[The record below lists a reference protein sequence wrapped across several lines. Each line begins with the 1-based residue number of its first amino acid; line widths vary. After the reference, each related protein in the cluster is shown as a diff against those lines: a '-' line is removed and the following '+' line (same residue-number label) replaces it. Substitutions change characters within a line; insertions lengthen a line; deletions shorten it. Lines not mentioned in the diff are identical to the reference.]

1 MYTQT
6 YTDSQM
12 YKNISKGTPN
22 NPDCLYTD
30 ERAAAVALAGPRPR
44 PGRKT
49 FNDEDSDENEDE
61 EGEEDDCGVLIGAV
75 CIVYV

>member
-12 YKNISKGTPN
+12 YTNISKCTPN

-49 FNDEDSDENEDE
+49 FNDEDSDEEEEEDE
-61 EGEEDDCGVLIGAV
+61 DGVLLGAV